1 MTSIYLVVH
10 NYRVDGW
17 DGRERVEETVDT
29 DQWFGSEDDAAGFLR
44 KKGLPTYEEQ
54 VERMRA
60 ERDRVYRA
68 ALSKYKRDM
77 RKVETA
83 KRAGI
88 SPALLIT
95 PVEPVKPATPLP
107 QEWHDI
113 IDVTKHTDQKR
124 N

>member
-1 MTSIYLVVH
+1 MTSIYLVAH
-10 NYRVDGW
+10 NYRVDDWG
-17 DGRERVEETVDT
+17 GREHIEETVDT
-29 DQWFGSEDDAAGFLR
+29 DQWFGSEDDAAEFLR
-44 KKGLPTYEEQ
+44 KKGLTTYEEQ
-54 VERMRA
+54 VEKMRA
-60 ERDRVYRA
+60 ERDKIYHA

-107 QEWHDI
+107 QEWYTI
-113 IDVTKHTDQKR
+113 IDVTEYTENKGK
-124 N
+124 